1 MSPTSSTTS
10 LLSLSRIWIIAG
22 NTFTHLVRMKI
33 FYFLLI
39 FVLIW
44 LGLNVF
50 KLPYNAG
57 PESVSG
63 AGGEELRI
71 LKAPLVG
78 TMKLFAL
85 IIGIVATSLLI
96 PRDMEDR
103 TLYTLLAKPV
113 PRLDYLL
120 GKLLGVLLLVFSGLL
135 VMTLL
140 LDGVLWLRSQTILIE
155 FDKVSQIL
163 IEQGQWSEDDR
174 LAERTDLLRHGVTWS
189 LQGAI
194 LILFFEAAI
203 IAALALLISTF
214 SSSTLFTVVISV
226 LTYFIGNFIADGLD
240 QLLGSSAPGEG
251 NIGALAVKA
260 VFVAV
265 PDYRP
270 FKIVDEVLTGQAL
283 PLDILGSLAI
293 STALYVGLYVIL
305 SWFVFSRKEI

>member
-1 MSPTSSTTS
+1 MSQTSSTTS

-120 GKLLGVLLLVFSGLL
+120 GKLLGVLLLVFSAPCH
-135 VMTLL
+135 
-140 LDGVLWLRSQTILIE
+140 RS
-155 FDKVSQIL
+155 
-163 IEQGQWSEDDR
+163 
-174 LAERTDLLRHGVTWS
+174 
-189 LQGAI
+189 
-194 LILFFEAAI
+194 
-203 IAALALLISTF
+203 
-214 SSSTLFTVVISV
+214 
-226 LTYFIGNFIADGLD
+226 
-240 QLLGSSAPGEG
+240 
-251 NIGALAVKA
+251 
-260 VFVAV
+260 
-265 PDYRP
+265 
-270 FKIVDEVLTGQAL
+270 
-283 PLDILGSLAI
+283 
-293 STALYVGLYVIL
+293 
-305 SWFVFSRKEI
+305 